1 MGIISYSEDYSWFVD
16 DKDWLSPTSDLSQ
29 AGDFSLVSWLV
40 TCPLVTC
47 PLFSSLVSSPRP
59 FTDLFQ
65 AGDCSL
71 VSLRVTCH
79 LSYVT
84 CYLLL
89 VTCHMSLVHL
99 SLDTCHSLT
108 CLFTHIYWSLLL
120 KLQNIGLRGGYHSL
134 QFWITVG
141 YMLVCR
147 RRVTKKLVQLSLYGR
162 DSRILVRWSSSIVY
176 MKNFLSSY
184 IVWIFQICRV

>member
-29 AGDFSLVSWLV
+29 AGVFSLVSWLV

-47 PLFSSLVSSPRP
+47 PLFSWLFTCWLFSWLFTCPLFSSLVTCLFPQALHWSVSSWRL
-59 FTDLFQ
+59 FTCLLTYHM
-65 AGDCSL
+65 SL
-71 VSLRVTCH
+71 
-79 LSYVT
+79 VT

-120 KLQNIGLRGGYHSL
+120 KLQNIGVRGGYHSL

-147 RRVTKKLVQLSLYGR
+147 RRVTKKLVQLALYGR
-162 DSRILVRWSSSIVY
+162 NSRI
-176 MKNFLSSY
+176 
-184 IVWIFQICRV
+184 